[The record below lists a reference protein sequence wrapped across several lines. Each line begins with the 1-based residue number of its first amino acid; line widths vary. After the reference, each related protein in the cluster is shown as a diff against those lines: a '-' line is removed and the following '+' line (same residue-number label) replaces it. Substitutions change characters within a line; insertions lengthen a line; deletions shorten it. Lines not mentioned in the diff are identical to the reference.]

1 MDDAAHGENF
11 SSPSDNRT
19 ITAIKRRAVGLF
31 DRIELSDGSCFLI
44 HPQFSPPFDYTI
56 GSGLTAEKVDVL
68 ASLAESGRAWEKALA
83 LISRRSHSRQELK
96 LKLIKRNFIASA
108 VEAVLDRLVEKNLVN
123 DHVFAEQWVLSRL
136 SKHPEGYYAI
146 LAGLRRKGIRNRQAE
161 EVLQKVYTE
170 EAALDAAQ
178 RLWEKGLRKGKS
190 TDELE
195 TLIRKKGFRPAI
207 VSRFF
212 SGESDV

>member
-1 MDDAAHGENF
+1 MDDAAHGENS

-19 ITAIKRRAVGLF
+19 ITAVKRRAVGPF
-31 DRIELSDGSCFLI
+31 DRIELSDGSCFII
-44 HPQFSPPFDYTI
+44 HPQFPPPFDYTT
-56 GSGLTAEKVDVL
+56 GSGLSVEEQEVL
-68 ASLAESGRAWEKALA
+68 ASLAEPGRAWEKALD
-83 LISRRSHSRQELK
+83 LISRRTHSRQELK
-96 LKLIKRNFIASA
+96 LKLLKRNFAPSA
-108 VEAVLDRLVEKNLVN
+108 VEAVLDRLVEKKLVN

-136 SKHPEGYYAI
+136 SKHPEGYYAL

-170 EAALDAAQ
+170 EVALDAAK
-178 RLWEKGLRKGKS
+178 RLWEKGLKKGKS

-195 TLIRKKGFRPAI
+195 ALIRKKGFRPAMI
-207 VSRFF
+207 SRFF